1 MTPLRETVESTP
13 PPRPGASV
21 PDQPSSLARRL
32 GLFDATMIVMGGI
45 IGSGIFMNPSEVA
58 REINTAP
65 LILGA
70 WAAGGLVAL
79 AGAFVYAELAAR
91 RPHVGGQYAYIREAY
106 HPAVAFVYGWALLLV
121 IQSGGMAAVAITFA
135 RYFKELTAIPTQ
147 EWLIAGVALALVTA
161 INCLGVRAGSSLQSS
176 LMVLKIVAIV
186 GLIVC
191 GLFVSGPLP
200 AAVGIQQMGDPRP
213 DAGGWQLLAAF
224 GAAMVPVLFAYGGWQ
239 TANFIA
245 GEVREPR
252 KNLPL
257 GLLLG
262 VAGVTTLYLAV
273 NFVCVRALGPQGL
286 AATDTPASEVM
297 RQAFGETGARMIAVG
312 IAVSTLGF
320 LSQAILTTPRVYF
333 AMAQDKLFFKSVS
346 WLDPRTRVPVV
357 AIALQGL
364 LAMVIAC
371 SGKYKQILS
380 YVVSVDFIFFG
391 LTATCIFI
399 FRRRDKK
406 NATAKDAIASESN
419 SIRYKMPGHPVTTA
433 LFIAVCWVVVA
444 NTVYKHPGNT
454 WIGLAIMLAGI
465 PAYYFWRWRRRAS

>member
-1 MTPLRETVESTP
+1 MISSRKTVESTP
-13 PPRPGASV
+13 SPRPDESV
-21 PDQPSSLARRL
+21 PDAPSSLARRL

-65 LILGA
+65 LILVA

-91 RPHVGGQYAYIREAY
+91 RPQVGGQYAYIREAY

-135 RYFKELTAIPTQ
+135 RYFKELTALSTQ
-147 EWLIAGVALALVTA
+147 EWLVAALALALVTA
-161 INCLGVRAGSSLQSS
+161 VNCLGVRAGSSLQSS

-191 GLFVSGPLP
+191 GLFVSSPSP
-200 AAVGIQQMGDPRP
+200 AIGVIQQTGLQQTGGPQT
-213 DAGGWQLLAAF
+213 ATGGWQLLAAF

-262 VAGVTTLYLAV
+262 VTGVTTLYLAV
-273 NFVCVRALGPQGL
+273 NFVCVRALGPEGL
-286 AATDTPASEVM
+286 AATETPASEVM
-297 RQAFGETGARMIAVG
+297 RRAFGETGARMIAVG

-399 FRRRDKK
+399 FRRRD
-406 NATAKDAIASESN
+406 AKAAAASES
-419 SIRYKMPGHPVTTA
+419 SSVRYKMPGHPITTG

-444 NTVYKHPGNT
+444 NTVYKHPSNT

-465 PAYYFWRWRRRAS
+465 PAYFFWRWRRRAS